1 MNDNPFDS
9 LPSEG
14 LPPGPPAKLNSP
26 AEPAKPKRGKLI
38 LQYERAGRG
47 GKEVTIIKGL
57 WIESQEMRVRDAL
70 LKELK
75 KALGTGGALEGRE
88 IVLQGDRR
96 ETAKAWLVKQGYT
109 TNL

>member
-1 MNDNPFDS
+1 MSGSPFDK
-9 LPSEG
+9 LEGQG
-14 LPPGPPAKLNSP
+14 LPPGPPPKPVGPPSK
-26 AEPAKPKRGKLI
+26 AKPKLGKII

-47 GKEVTIIKGL
+47 GKEVTILKGL
-57 WIESQEMRVRDAL
+57 WIESQEMRMREAL

-75 KALGTGGALEGRE
+75 RALGTGGALEARE

-96 ETAKAWLVKQGYT
+96 DTAKAWLLKEGFT

>member
-1 MNDNPFDS
+1 MSDNPFDS

-14 LPPGPPAKLNSP
+14 LPPGPPAKPATP
-26 AEPAKPKRGKLI
+26 AEPSKPKRGKLI
-38 LQYERAGRG
+38 LQYERSGRG

-57 WIESQEMRVRDAL
+57 WIESQEMRFRDAL

-75 KALGTGGALEGRE
+75 KSLGTGGTLEARE

-96 ETAKAWLVKQGYT
+96 ETAKAWLIKQGYT